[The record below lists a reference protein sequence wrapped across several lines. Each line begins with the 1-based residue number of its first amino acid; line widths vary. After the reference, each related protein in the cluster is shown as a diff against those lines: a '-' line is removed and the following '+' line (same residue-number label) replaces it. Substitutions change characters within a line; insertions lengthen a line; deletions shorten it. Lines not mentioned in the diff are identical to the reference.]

1 MQIKDFKLKDETVLE
16 IGKFAILWN
25 LFEKRFCNNNCNPNQ
40 LRRISPSLTIEPDA
54 LKKLAIVL
62 NARRLWFEMVISD
75 YARRSMHPGNARVS
89 SEENI
94 RCMEQFL
101 KMEGKELVLG
111 CLLIIHRI
119 RNNLMHGLKVAEQL
133 DDQFALFEA
142 VNNVLESVK
151 RGNNGCL
158 TST

>member
-1 MQIKDFKLKDETVLE
+1 MQIKDFILKDETVLE

-25 LFEKRFCNNNCNPNQ
+25 LFEKQYCNNNCNPNV
-40 LRRISPSLTIEPDA
+40 LRRIAPSLTIESDV
-54 LKKLAIVL
+54 LKKLSIVL
-62 NARRLWFEMVISD
+62 NARCLWFEMVISD
-75 YARRSMHPGNARVS
+75 YARRSLHPGNARVS
-89 SEENI
+89 AEENI
-94 RCMEQFL
+94 SCMEQFL
-101 KMEGKELVLG
+101 KLEGEELVLG

>member
-25 LFEKRFCNNNCNPNQ
+25 LFEKQYCNNSCNPNQ
-40 LRRISPSLTIEPDA
+40 LRRIAPSLTIESDA

-75 YARRSMHPGNARVS
+75 YARRSMHPGNARIS

-101 KMEGKELVLG
+101 KMEGEELVLG

-119 RNNLMHGLKVAEQL
+119 RNNLMHGLKIAEQL

-142 VNNVLESVK
+142 VNTVLQHRNRIE
-151 RGNNGCL
+151 
-158 TST
+158 